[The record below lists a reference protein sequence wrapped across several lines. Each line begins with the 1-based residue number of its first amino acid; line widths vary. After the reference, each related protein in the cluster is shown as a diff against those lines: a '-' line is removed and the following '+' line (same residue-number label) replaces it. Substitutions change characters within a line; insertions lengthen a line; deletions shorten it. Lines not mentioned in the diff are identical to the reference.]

1 MESITVSVE
10 VAAPPGFVWDHL
22 SDLSSHTEWMSDAV
36 SITFETEQRRGVGA
50 RMRVPTRVGPL
61 RVIDIME
68 VDRWTEARTIGVRRL
83 GRIGGWGRFD
93 LSPRPGGSRLDLTES
108 LRFPWYMGGPLT
120 ARLARPVLRRI
131 FAANLRRFRDWVQAL
146 YGPEG

>member
-1 MESITVSVE
+1 ME
-10 VAAPPGFVWDHL
+10 VAAPPGFVWKHL
-22 SDLSSHTEWMSDAV
+22 SDLSSHSEWMSDAA
-36 SITFETEQRRGVGA
+36 SITFETEQRRGVGT

-93 LSPRPGGSRLDLTES
+93 LSPCPGGSRLNLTES
-108 LRFPWYMGGPLT
+108 LGFPWYMGGRLA
-120 ARLARPVLRRI
+120 ARLARPVLGWI
-131 FAANLRRFRDWVQAL
+131 FASNLRRFRDWVQAR
-146 YGPEG
+146 YEPVS